1 MLLLSSWGSCCL
13 SSLVITRLFT
23 SQSVGLEVT
32 LKGRYLRQKR
42 KKKTPQYFQG
52 QLSYG
57 AFSFHSLLSV
67 PWGEFPALNIHFK
80 YIGGF
85 PGDSDGKE
93 PSCNAGD
100 LGSIPGSGRSPGE
113 GNGNPFQYSCLG
125 EPPWTEEPW
134 RATVHVVTESDVT
147 ECQTLKHIV
156 CGFSCKPHHMLAE
169 QHSMQPDRKPGTS
182 LF

>member
-1 MLLLSSWGSCCL
+1 M
-13 SSLVITRLFT
+13 
-23 SQSVGLEVT
+23 
-32 LKGRYLRQKR
+32 KKKK
-42 KKKTPQYFQG
+42 KKKTVKPEPLNWSVSMFPTLWNG
-52 QLSYG
+52 CGPVWGSPVAWPCLSPKVTPMLG
-57 AFSFHSLLSV
+57 KIEGKRTRGSR
-67 PWGEFPALNIHFK
+67 GC
-80 YIGGF
+80 
-85 PGDSDGKE
+85 KE

-156 CGFSCKPHHMLAE
+156 CGFSCKLHHMLAE